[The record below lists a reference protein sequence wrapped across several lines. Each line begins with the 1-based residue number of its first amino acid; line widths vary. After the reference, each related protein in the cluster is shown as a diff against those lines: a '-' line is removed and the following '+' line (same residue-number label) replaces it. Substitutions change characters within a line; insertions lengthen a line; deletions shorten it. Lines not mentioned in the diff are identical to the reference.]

1 MCGGQHVPVQQQE
14 VIVHDDGDGGLCLP
28 AGYDGPPAVVAPP
41 VLQGDH
47 PGPPPWLSLHTIHYP
62 LQQDHY
68 NKHSLFR
75 LSQSSKIEAH
85 I

>member
-1 MCGGQHVPVQQQE
+1 MGGGQHVPVQQQE
-14 VIVHDDGDGGLCLP
+14 VIVHGDGDDGLCLP
-28 AGYDGPPAVVAPP
+28 ARYDGPPAVVAPP

-47 PGPPPWLSLHTIHYP
+47 PGPPPWLCLHTIHYP
-62 LQQDHY
+62 LQPDHY